1 MDKTRQDALKLQ
13 IEEMLKL
20 GVIRESRAGYY
31 SHGFLVPKKNNKW
44 RLVIDYKNLNKA
56 TERVGWP
63 IPNIQDLLAN
73 IGEQKSKYFGV
84 MDLTS
89 GYHQAPIHESCIP
102 FTAFLTPFG

>member
-1 MDKTRQDALKLQ
+1 MKVNKQLWQIPANGSGIRRMDKTRQDALKLQ

-73 IGEQKSKYFGV
+73 I
-84 MDLTS
+84 
-89 GYHQAPIHESCIP
+89 
-102 FTAFLTPFG
+102 